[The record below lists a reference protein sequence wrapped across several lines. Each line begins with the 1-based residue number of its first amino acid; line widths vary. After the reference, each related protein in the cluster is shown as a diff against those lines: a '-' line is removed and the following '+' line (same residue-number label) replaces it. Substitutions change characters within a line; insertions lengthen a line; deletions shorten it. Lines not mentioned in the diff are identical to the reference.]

1 MSLVNFK
8 IPFSGRA
15 HAYTDEEIAI
25 IIEAARGAVPLTQG
39 RYLREFEAA
48 FRDYTGVEYAFAL
61 CNATAAL
68 EIAAQLCRFKPDDEV
83 IIPSHTFT
91 ASAYP
96 FLKKGAKI
104 VWADIDPQTR
114 VVTAESIGRCIT
126 SRTKAVVVVHLYG
139 YGVDMPSIM
148 ELAEQHGLL
157 VVEDTA
163 QALGVEIDGRQAG
176 TFGHF
181 GVFSFHSHKNV
192 TTLGEGGML
201 TVKDSEMA
209 AIVPMLRHNGHCS
222 YPGHREDYWIP
233 AMGDV
238 DLPVLGGEALMPNNY
253 CIGEVECALGAKLL
267 ERIDTINAEKRERAL
282 RFIDALSDFP
292 ELEFHRVDST
302 RHNYHLLVAHVG
314 NGWRNEFI
322 RRMARDHGV
331 QCVVQYFPLN
341 RYPLYRKLG
350 FGEAQCPRADDFF
363 DNMVSF
369 PFNHSLADE
378 TLDFMLGAT
387 RTVLRGLRS

>member
-1 MSLVNFK
+1 MEFR

-15 HAYTDEEIAI
+15 HAYTDEEVAI
-25 IIEAARGAVPLTQG
+25 IVEAARTAVPLTQG

-48 FRDYTGVEYAFAL
+48 FRTHAGVENAFAM

-68 EIAAQLCRFKPDDEV
+68 ETAAQLCRFQPGDEV

-104 VWADIDPQTR
+104 IWADIDPQTK
-114 VVTAESIGRCIT
+114 VVTPGNIERCLT
-126 SRTKAVVVVHLYG
+126 SRTRAVVVVHLYG
-139 YGVDMPSIM
+139 YGADMPTIM
-148 ELAEQHGLL
+148 DLAGRHGLL

-163 QALGVEIDGRQAG
+163 QALGVEIGGRQAG
-176 TFGHF
+176 SFGHF

-201 TVKDSEMA
+201 AVKDPKMA
-209 AIVPMLRHNGHCS
+209 AIVPMLRHNGHCP
-222 YPGHREDYWIP
+222 YPGPREDYWLP

-238 DLPVLGGEALMPNNY
+238 DLPMLEGEPLMPNNY
-253 CIGEVECALGAKLL
+253 CLGEVECALGTKLL
-267 ERIDTINAEKRERAL
+267 ERIHAINAEKRERAL
-282 RFIDALSDFP
+282 KFIDALADFP
-292 ELEFHRVDST
+292 ELQFQRVESS
-302 RHNYHLLVAHVG
+302 RHSYHLLVARVG

-322 RRMARDHGV
+322 RRMAREQGI
-331 QCVVQYFPLN
+331 QCVVQYCPLN

-350 FGEAQCPRADDFF
+350 FGEAQCPQSDDFF

-369 PFNHSLADE
+369 PFHHSLSGSDLEYMVEA
-378 TLDFMLGAT
+378 A
-387 RTVLRGLRS
+387 RHVLLGLRQ